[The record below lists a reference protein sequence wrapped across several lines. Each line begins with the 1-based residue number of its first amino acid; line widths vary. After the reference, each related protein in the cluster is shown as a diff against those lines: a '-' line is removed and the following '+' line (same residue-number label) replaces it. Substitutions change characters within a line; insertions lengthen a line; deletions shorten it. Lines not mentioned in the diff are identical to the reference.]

1 MTNKIIEF
9 LRKKDFQLIKEL
21 GAGACGKTVL
31 LYDDVINEQFVCKK
45 YSPHYPEHKE
55 ILFKNFIQEI
65 KLLHLVHHKNI
76 VRVFNY
82 YIYPEHYTGF
92 IVMEYVEGDDIES
105 YLVNHPENINEIF
118 IQTIE
123 GFSYTESN
131 NILHRDIRP
140 LNIMVA
146 SDGIVKIIDFGF
158 GKQIFDK
165 NDFDKSISLNW
176 WCEPPNEFGQDTY
189 DFKTEIYFVGKLFE
203 KIIRENSIEHFKYM
217 AALSGMCK
225 PDAAFRTNSF
235 FEIKQ
240 GILSDKFVEIEF
252 SDKEKNSYREF
263 SGALSGAIAKIE
275 RGTKYFDNI
284 DAIKSKLDE
293 LYKSVMLEE
302 YIPSNNALIKC
313 FVNGSYSYYGG
324 NFLVPIHLIKS
335 FLELLRSCSK
345 EKQNIILSNLH
356 SRLDAVDRYD
366 KPAEFDDDIP
376 F

>member
-1 MTNKIIEF
+1 M
-9 LRKKDFQLIKEL
+9 KEL

-31 LYDDVINEQFVCKK
+31 LYDDIINEQFVCKK
-45 YSPHYPEHKE
+45 YAPQFPEHKE
-55 ILFKNFIQEI
+55 VLFKNFIHEI
-65 KLLHLVHHKNI
+65 KLLHLIHHKNI

-82 YIYPEHYTGF
+82 YIYPEAYSGF
-92 IVMEYVEGDDIES
+92 IVMEYVEGSDIES
-105 YLVNHPENINEIF
+105 YLIKYPENINEIF
-118 IQTIE
+118 TQTIE

-131 NILHRDIRP
+131 KILHRDIRP
-140 LNIMVA
+140 LNIMVT

-176 WCEPPNEFGQDTY
+176 WCEPPIDFSKDIY

-203 KIIRENSIEHFKYM
+203 KIIRENNIEHFKYM
-217 AALSGMCK
+217 PALSSMCK
-225 PDAAFRTNSF
+225 VEPDTRANSF

-240 GILSDKFVEIEF
+240 GILSDKFIEIEF
-252 SDKEKNSYREF
+252 EEKELESYREF
-263 SGALSGAIAKIE
+263 SRALSEAISKVE
-275 RGTKYFDNI
+275 RGTKYFDDI
-284 DAIKSKLDE
+284 DTIKSKIDE

-313 FVNGSYSYYGG
+313 FINGSYSYY
-324 NFLVPIHLIKS
+324 NNNYYIPTSIIKS

-356 SRLDAVDRYD
+356 SKLDAVQRYD
-366 KPAEFDDDIP
+366 KAPEFDDDIP